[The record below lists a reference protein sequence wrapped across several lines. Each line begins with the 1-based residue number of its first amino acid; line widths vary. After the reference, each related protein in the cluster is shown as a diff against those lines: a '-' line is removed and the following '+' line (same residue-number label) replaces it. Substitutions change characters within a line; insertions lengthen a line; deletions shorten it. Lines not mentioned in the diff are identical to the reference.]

1 MLVDKYKEVEL
12 PQLTTFSLE
21 KNKFN
26 VNRELNQVELAASL
40 YYENPDNPN
49 LLKSLAKLNGYVTKD
64 NKPDVNAFLN
74 FYLPLIK
81 SRNQGS

>member
-1 MLVDKYKEVEL
+1 MKIQTILI
-12 PQLTTFSLE
+12 
-21 KNKFN
+21 
-26 VNRELNQVELAASL
+26 
-40 YYENPDNPN
+40 

>member
-1 MLVDKYKEVEL
+1 MLVDKYTEVEL

-49 LLKSLAKLNGYVTKD
+49 LLKSLAKLNGYVTKG